1 MRVVIAGGGSVGTAI
16 ALDLLDRHHDVT
28 LLEHVTETAEKL
40 KSLLPGVSV
49 MAADACEYANLSA
62 ADLRSA
68 DVVIAATGDDEDN
81 LVVSWLSKQEFGVP
95 RVIARIN
102 NSRNEWLFNETWGV
116 DVSVSTPALIT
127 SLVDE
132 AVEVG
137 AIINLMDLAQG
148 RMCLIEVTLAAN
160 APAVVRRTDAR
171 RTASTRH
178 GARRRGRA
186 KRPTDGAL
194 AHDAVPG
201 ARSRDP
207 GRARRRHA
215 GVRVGVHRVV
225 VSLILKASAPSAT

>member
-1 MRVVIAGGGSVGTAI
+1 M
-16 ALDLLDRHHDVT
+16 T
-28 LLEHVTETAEKL
+28 LLEHVTETAERL
-40 KSLLPGVSV
+40 RTLLPGVRV

-137 AIINLMDLAQG
+137 SIINLMGLANG
-148 RMCLIEVTLAAN
+148 KMCLIEVTLAAS
-160 APAVVRRTDAR
+160 APAVAR
-171 RTASTRH
+171 GLTLDELRLPDSTRVVAVVRSDQPMVPSPTMQFFEH
-178 GARRRGRA
+178 DHVILIAREDA
-186 KRPTDGAL
+186 KEEC
-194 AHDAVPG
+194 
-201 ARSRDP
+201 S
-207 GRARRRHA
+207 
-215 GVRVGVHRVV
+215 
-225 VSLILKASAPSAT
+225 SAFIG

>member
-16 ALDLLDRHHDVT
+16 ALDLIDRHHEVT
-28 LLEHVTETAEKL
+28 LLEHNSDTAERL
-40 KSLLPGVSV
+40 KSLLPGVQV

-116 DVSVSTPALIT
+116 DISVSTPALIT

-137 AIINLMDLAQG
+137 SIINLMDLAQG
-148 RMCLIEVTLAAN
+148 KMKLIEITLAAN
-160 APAVVRRTDAR
+160 APAVAGGLTLDELRLPD
-171 RTASTRH
+171 STRVVTVVRGDQPLTPQPTMRFIEH
-178 GARRRGRA
+178 DHVILIARG
-186 KRPTDGAL
+186 
-194 AHDAVPG
+194 DASHEC
-201 ARSRDP
+201 A
-207 GRARRRHA
+207 AA
-215 GVRVGVHRVV
+215 F
-225 VSLILKASAPSAT
+225 IA